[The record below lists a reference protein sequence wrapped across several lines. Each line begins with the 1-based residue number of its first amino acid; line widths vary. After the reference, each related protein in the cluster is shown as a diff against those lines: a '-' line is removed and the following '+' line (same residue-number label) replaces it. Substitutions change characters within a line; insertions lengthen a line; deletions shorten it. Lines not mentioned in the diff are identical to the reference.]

1 VVARGRVAVECA
13 GIDDHV
19 VAFAVTMG
27 LGDAEAAADGFEG
40 EGEFGELSAALG
52 GEFTIV
58 GGIERG

>member
-1 VVARGRVAVECA
+1 VGAECT

-19 VAFAVTMG
+19 VAFAVAMG
-27 LGDAEAAADGFEG
+27 LGDAESTADRFEG
-40 EGEFGELSAALG
+40 ESEFGELSAALG